1 MRTGGAAGKI
11 PVASAAARD
20 YKERQGGPAR
30 SGQGNAMRRT
40 LTALSFAAS
49 LLFACRGEAEAPTD
63 PKALYRLDAK
73 AEPATV
79 QAGGKGTFRLAVRP
93 TREGAHVKAE
103 TPFRG
108 TLEATGPLALE
119 KTALSYEDHARVE
132 EGGPVFEIPFA
143 AKEAGKGELKA
154 DLVFFVCTDEA
165 CMRTTEEVR
174 VPVEVR

>member
-1 MRTGGAAGKI
+1 
-11 PVASAAARD
+11 
-20 YKERQGGPAR
+20 
-30 SGQGNAMRRT
+30 MRRT

-49 LLFACRGEAEAPTD
+49 LLLACKGEAAAPTD

-79 QAGGKGTFRLAVRP
+79 QAGQKGTFRLAVRP
-93 TREGAHVKAE
+93 TQKGAHVKAE

-108 TLEATGPLALE
+108 TLEATGPLSLAKSTL
-119 KTALSYEDHARVE
+119 AYEDRARVE
-132 EGGPVFEIPFA
+132 DEGPVFEIPFE
-143 AKEAGKGELKA
+143 AKAAGKGELKA

-165 CMRTTEEVR
+165 CLRTSEQVS